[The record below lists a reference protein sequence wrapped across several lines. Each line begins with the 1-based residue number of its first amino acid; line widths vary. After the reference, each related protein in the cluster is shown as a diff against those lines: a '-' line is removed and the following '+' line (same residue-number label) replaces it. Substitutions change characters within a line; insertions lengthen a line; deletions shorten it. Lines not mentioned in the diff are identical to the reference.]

1 MFTLGKKIG
10 TAAIIALAFIGSAQ
24 ATVLDTFDY
33 ADDNFNNRY
42 TLSDPTS
49 DSWDILNINA
59 AGGDVR
65 YTVTLSDEANTIKTE
80 NSIGGA
86 LGVLSISTDVTAS
99 MTALLS
105 YGALDATPAGPL
117 DLTFG
122 GTDEGFYFDIV
133 SSEAAGF
140 TTTVTVTYLD
150 EVLPAV
156 FVPATS
162 VISFS
167 TTLVTSLER
176 NYVSF
181 TNFVGADFTKVLGV
195 DVLLAG
201 IAGADLTIAEFGTIP
216 EPSTV
221 AIFGL
226 ALVGFA
232 FSSRRKAK

>member
-1 MFTLGKKIG
+1 MFTLGKKLG

-24 ATVLDTFDY
+24 ATVLDSFDY
-33 ADDNFNNRY
+33 GTDNFNNSY
-42 TLSDPTS
+42 DLSDPVS

-59 AGGDVR
+59 AGADVR
-65 YTVTLSDEANTIKTE
+65 STVALSDEENTIKTE

-117 DLTFG
+117 DLTFA
-122 GTDEGFYFDIV
+122 GTDDSFYFDV
-133 SSEAAGF
+133 VKSEAAGF
-140 TTTVTVTYLD
+140 TTKVTVTYLM
-150 EVLPAV
+150 EVAPAV

-162 VISFS
+162 MISFATS
-167 TTLVTSLER
+167 LVTSVER
-176 NYVSF
+176 EYVAFAS
-181 TNFVGADFTKVLGV
+181 FVGADFTKVVGV
-195 DVLLAG
+195 DVLLTG
-201 IAGADLTIAEFGTIP
+201 VEGADLTIAEFGTIP